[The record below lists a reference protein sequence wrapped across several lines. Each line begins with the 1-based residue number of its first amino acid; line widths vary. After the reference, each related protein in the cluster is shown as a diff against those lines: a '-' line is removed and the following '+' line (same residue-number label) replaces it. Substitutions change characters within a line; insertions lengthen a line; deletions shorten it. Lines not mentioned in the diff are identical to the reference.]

1 MILLRFSG
9 RNSPVPDAL
18 HCENGMKLQLAL
30 QHRLTQSVSSACWS
44 ARRIVSREIGMNMG
58 TDDGMDVKALIDRW
72 AKAVREGDKAGVR
85 ADHDSEMLML
95 DVPPPLLSRGLDEYM
110 ATWNRF
116 LSWSDKPVAFDFYDV
131 TVTARERRGICY
143 GDRAMC
149 RYRSC
154 RQTRKLE
161 FRLTMGLHK
170 IDEKRR
176 ILHERHSLLSE

>member
-9 RNSPVPDAL
+9 RNCPVPDAL

-116 LSWSDKPVAFDFYDV
+116 LSWSDKPVAFDFTMLRSRPGNDV
-131 TVTARERRGICY
+131 ASATAIGRCAGTDPA
-143 GDRAMC
+143 G
-149 RYRSC
+149 
-154 RQTRKLE
+154 K
-161 FRLTMGLHK
+161 
-170 IDEKRR
+170 
-176 ILHERHSLLSE
+176 HESWNFD